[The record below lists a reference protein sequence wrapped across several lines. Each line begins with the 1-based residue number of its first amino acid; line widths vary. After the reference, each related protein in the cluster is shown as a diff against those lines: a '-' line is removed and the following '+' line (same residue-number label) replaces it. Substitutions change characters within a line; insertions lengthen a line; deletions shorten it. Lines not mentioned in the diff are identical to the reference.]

1 MEFASEG
8 IEYMEERA
16 LCTLMCAAYS
26 PLYSAAHAQS
36 TGNVPDISAL
46 RSVFSGTMPHARC
59 ASHRNGAVHDMVQP
73 PLQSPAVHPHGT
85 ASQIETRDHMRIDHK
100 AASGIVN
107 NLIRYQKAGICVV
120 YTVAMEGG
128 FGTVQQM
135 KGRPA
140 TSYEEVDPS
149 AVVVCKIDKAGAD
162 ANVAKFI
169 KRRAYKIFHQYPQ
182 VSTLE
187 AYVVYKP
194 HYACL
199 CQKGERRFFRIL
211 DAEIKDR
218 NFMLDIKFRELTFMD
233 KDAANDRIDPALFF
247 PENSPA
253 ADEL

>member
-46 RSVFSGTMPHARC
+46 LSVFSGTMPHARC

-107 NLIRYQKAGICVV
+107 NFIRYQKAGICGSHDADQHVCCCTAGSQNTAGPIHTV
-120 YTVAMEGG
+120 YSYRTGR
-128 FGTVQQM
+128 VQS
-135 KGRPA
+135 KCSGA
-140 TSYEEVDPS
+140 TLRWHSE
-149 AVVVCKIDKAGAD
+149 
-162 ANVAKFI
+162 
-169 KRRAYKIFHQYPQ
+169 
-182 VSTLE
+182 
-187 AYVVYKP
+187 
-194 HYACL
+194 
-199 CQKGERRFFRIL
+199 
-211 DAEIKDR
+211 
-218 NFMLDIKFRELTFMD
+218 
-233 KDAANDRIDPALFF
+233 
-247 PENSPA
+247 PA
-253 ADEL
+253 AADRFCDP

>member
-46 RSVFSGTMPHARC
+46 LSVFSGTMPHARC

-107 NLIRYQKAGICVV
+107 NLIRYQKAGIWVV

-169 KRRAYKIFHQYPQ
+169 KRRAYKIFHQYHQLTRANTP
-182 VSTLE
+182 VT
-187 AYVVYKP
+187 AP
-194 HYACL
+194 F
-199 CQKGERRFFRIL
+199 RRFLPFSPWRARARL
-211 DAEIKDR
+211 RLKNQKSLENPSLTGAEQFCRSR
-218 NFMLDIKFRELTFMD
+218 NVSRQEKTRREYLPYCQG
-233 KDAANDRIDPALFF
+233 A
-247 PENSPA
+247 
-253 ADEL
+253 

>member
-46 RSVFSGTMPHARC
+46 LSVFSGTMPHARC

-107 NLIRYQKAGICVV
+107 NLIRYQKAGI
-120 YTVAMEGG
+120 GG
-128 FGTVQQM
+128 SHDADQHVCCCTAGSQNTAGPIHTAYSYRAG
-135 KGRPA
+135 GRPDRVYGKA
-140 TSYEEVDPS
+140 RVSIRPTAPTDPS
-149 AVVVCKIDKAGAD
+149 GEADVHRPDTYAAGNRCSSSAFPHHR
-162 ANVAKFI
+162 AKSNWLWCGQW
-169 KRRAYKIFHQYPQ
+169 RR
-182 VSTLE
+182 SRS
-187 AYVVYKP
+187 
-194 HYACL
+194 AC
-199 CQKGERRFFRIL
+199 
-211 DAEIKDR
+211 
-218 NFMLDIKFRELTFMD
+218 N
-233 KDAANDRIDPALFF
+233 
-247 PENSPA
+247 
-253 ADEL
+253 